1 MEYTVHVS
9 VEGMVCGACTGAVER
24 ATGSLPGVASVN
36 VELGPPG
43 LATYVFKSNDG
54 PPTPQQVAQLVDAI
68 DGAGFAAT
76 ANTESAAPS
85 TPQAAAASHVP
96 PTPPPPP
103 DKDYVR
109 YVDAAS
115 GNYYYS
121 CAITQLTT
129 WDEPPSWRDGVAVG
143 GSTSTETSADDSSS
157 ESALPSSIVVVK
169 VDGMFCG
176 ACTASVTKATSELPG
191 VASANVVLEPI
202 GYASYTLVEGAS
214 AQDVGAAA
222 AAAIDAIGFDA
233 EALSPVKG
241 AELLKQAEA
250 GVATT
255 PSSSRN
261 GGANGTIAPGSR
273 VNASSSAAGVGN
285 YGRSDVVKMH
295 VATMYSRSCQRWVED
310 ALDGIGNAT
319 IATHQVNLIESSVRI
334 TFQPSSSGH
343 SAAIRSVK
351 SALVASGYTATL
363 WEDFV
368 NMGRSSTAPMAPRDD
383 DQLPER
389 VPTTFANSSYGSSS
403 SSGAAS
409 LVGTQAPGGNS
420 SNSGS
425 GSGGPIPS
433 SCVAAFAVG
442 GMSCAACSSRVELVV
457 RKLRGVEEVSVNFLT
472 GRTTVRYSPLAM
484 AGGNEQNLEAGNAS
498 GGGNEV
504 ARIAKAIVTAGYSA
518 LPVGGGGGGG
528 GGGDSGSGVVAS
540 CELEVRGMV
549 CEADPVRIAQVL
561 KNVDGVFTCGTNWPT
576 SMTLHVTWDAELDG
590 VGVRTFM
597 SVLNGA
603 GYEAT
608 VPTGTAQSDLLDA
621 AQAADTAALKQ
632 SFLISFALSLPLFI
646 LTMGLMHWD
655 LAMMPLRTNLLD
667 LSSDDAA
674 TDENGGPN
682 EQGGQLRLDLLI
694 QFVLCTPVQLGV
706 GAQFYRR
713 AWAALKHG
721 SSNMD
726 VLIAIGTSVR
736 LVLPPCYSFF
746 VGVP

>member
-1 MEYTVHVS
+1 MHVS

-43 LATYVFKSNDG
+43 QATYTFKSSDG
-54 PPTPQQVAQLVDAI
+54 PPTSQQIAQIVDAI
-68 DGAGFAAT
+68 EEAGFDAT
-76 ANTESAAPS
+76 ANTDPTPATNGTAAP
-85 TPQAAAASHVP
+85 PVP
-96 PTPPPPP
+96 PPPPPP

-121 CAITQLTT
+121 CSITQLTT

-143 GSTSTETSADDSSS
+143 GDTSAATSTEGSGESSTASSS
-157 ESALPSSIVVVK
+157 VVVVK

-176 ACTASVTKATSELPG
+176 ACTASVTKATSELAG
-191 VASANVVLEPI
+191 VASANVVLEPV
-202 GYASYTLVEGAS
+202 GYASYTVVEGAS
-214 AQDVGAAA
+214 AKDVGAAA

-233 EALSPVKG
+233 EVLSPAKG

-250 GVATT
+250 GA
-255 PSSSRN
+255 
-261 GGANGTIAPGSR
+261 AAAAPGSNYGGSTSAATTTTTTPGTSA
-273 VNASSSAAGVGN
+273 NASSITASGFSN
-285 YGRSDVVKMH
+285 FGRSDVVKMH

-310 ALDGIGNAT
+310 ALDAIGTAA
-319 IATHQVNLIESSVRI
+319 IAKHQVNLIESSVQI

-351 SALVASGYTATL
+351 TALATSGYTAML
-363 WEDFV
+363 WDDYV
-368 NMGRSSTAPMAPRDD
+368 NVGRSSVAPQAPRDD
-383 DQLPER
+383 DHLPAR
-389 VPTTFANSSYGSSS
+389 VPSPYASTSYGSSAS
-403 SSGAAS
+403 PGAVQQKSGGA
-409 LVGTQAPGGNS
+409 GN
-420 SNSGS
+420 GS
-425 GSGGPIPS
+425 SGGPTPS
-433 SCVAAFAVG
+433 SCVAALAVG
-442 GMSCAACSSRVELVV
+442 GMSCAACSSRVELVL
-457 RKLRGVEEVSVNFLT
+457 RKLKGVEDVSVNFLT

-484 AGGNEQNLEAGNAS
+484 NS
-498 GGGNEV
+498 GGGNNSQAMEAGNGGGGEV
-504 ARIAKAIVTAGYSA
+504 ARIVKAIVNAGYSA
-518 LPVGGGGGGG
+518 LPVGGGGGEGG
-528 GGGDSGSGVVAS
+528 GSGVVAS
-540 CELEVRGMV
+540 CDLEVRGMV

-561 KNVDGVFTCGTNWPT
+561 KNIDGVFTCDSNWPT
-576 SMTLHVTWDAELDG
+576 SNTLKVTWDAELDG

-597 SVLNGA
+597 SVMQGA

-608 VPTGTAQSDLLDA
+608 VPAGTAQSDLLDA
-621 AQAADTAALKQ
+621 AQAANTAALKR
-632 SFLISFALSLPLFI
+632 SFLISFALTLPLFI
-646 LTMGLMHWD
+646 MTMGLMHWD
-655 LAMMPLRTNLLD
+655 LAMKPLRTNLLD
-667 LSSDDAA
+667 VSSDDMA

-682 EQGGQLRLDLLI
+682 ERGGTLRLDLFI

-736 LVLPPCYSFF
+736 RCAALN
-746 VGVP
+746 